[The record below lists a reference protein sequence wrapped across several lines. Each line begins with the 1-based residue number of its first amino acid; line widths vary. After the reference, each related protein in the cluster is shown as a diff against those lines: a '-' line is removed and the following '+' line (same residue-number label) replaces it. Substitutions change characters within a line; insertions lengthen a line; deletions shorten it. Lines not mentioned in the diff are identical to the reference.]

1 MRITAV
7 QMEFSPD
14 APSSPPLALLVD
26 DVTDL
31 AELAPEVQRAENR
44 LAETVSAVDA
54 VFWEAEPATWI
65 LVIAGALLWVGG
77 IIAHKVGRDGWAFI
91 LSAGT
96 LVGAVVFLFWVLF
109 PNVFPASNDP
119 SLSLTIDNASSTE
132 YTLQVMTIVA
142 VIFVPIV
149 LVYQAWTYW
158 IFRKRINA
166 DVIPSPDEGSLD
178 YPEER
183 PSVPVG

>member
-1 MRITAV
+1 MV
-7 QMEFSPD
+7 Y
-14 APSSPPLALLVD
+14 
-26 DVTDL
+26 
-31 AELAPEVQRAENR
+31 
-44 LAETVSAVDA
+44 
-54 VFWEAEPATWI
+54 
-65 LVIAGALLWVGG
+65 
-77 IIAHKVGRDGWAFI
+77 
-91 LSAGT
+91 
-96 LVGAVVFLFWVLF
+96 LFWVLF
-109 PNVFPASNDP
+109 PNVFPASNNP